1 MAVELAAR
9 GAPRRPRTLRG
20 TVGRGWPYLLLA
32 VPFLIG
38 IAALRGLTVA
48 LAIFHGS
55 DERVYHYPTI
65 LRFSHQLPLP
75 HLHSYP
81 AAQTPLFHLLMA
93 YVGKG
98 IGYELWRLR
107 LVEALISYLLAVA
120 VYVLLHRRLGLR
132 RVEATI
138 LTLLLV
144 ISPYVLG
151 ASFRLETDNLAL
163 LFSVLALERLER
175 FRATGRRAPF
185 LLACA
190 CIAAAILTRQST
202 GFLPAV
208 AALYV
213 LRPGAP
219 LALRE
224 RAAGVAAA
232 ALSALPAGL
241 LFLDWHGLVPVGSDP
256 SSCGLCSATGPHAS
270 AGSTGLE
277 VPTAE
282 LALATIGLYGAIL
295 FAPSLAGALRRGP
308 RRRAAAGAAAAG
320 LALVAVFPATPGPHA
335 AGDLWRIAA
344 HLPRL
349 GGSSLLFWVLVPVA
363 GVVLWARLA
372 AAPSPWLPGTL
383 ALAFVVSAVVIRYP
397 WQKYVDPFA
406 LLILLTTARPAEL
419 SSPAALTGVAILTA
433 AFLAYVL
440 DTGAHQSTAL
450 ALAPLASTRLSAS
463 RSSWLGRQRAA
474 AALARTCSGRVAPA
488 ITEATA
494 GRASSAP
501 MATSTSA
508 SPRSAA

>member
-277 VPTAE
+277 VP
-282 LALATIGLYGAIL
+282 
-295 FAPSLAGALRRGP
+295 
-308 RRRAAAGAAAAG
+308 AAG